1 MKFVSEIASL
11 DRAIKK
17 SFVSA
22 SSRFQNKPMRSSF
35 AACVYYAVGRAGGS
49 CRDGD
54 NPPSL
59 RALFASQEP
68 DPGSLTEVHMLLM

>member
-1 MKFVSEIASL
+1 
-11 DRAIKK
+11 
-17 SFVSA
+17 
-22 SSRFQNKPMRSSF
+22 MRSSF